1 MFFKACFFIF
11 IKLNGEGASPLPI
24 PHPLEKFL
32 FKKENDNVCELKGGR
47 RVNGIASELPMQ
59 RIGDLYCVFLTT
71 EMNER
76 GYKIKGP
83 H

>member
-1 MFFKACFFIF
+1 MGRGLAPFPYPTPF
-11 IKLNGEGASPLPI
+11 
-24 PHPLEKFL
+24 KFL
-32 FKKENDNVCELKGGR
+32 FKKENDNVCELKNGR
-47 RVNGIASELPMQ
+47 TVNGIASELPRQ
-59 RIGDLYCVFLTT
+59 RIGDLYCFLTM

>member
-1 MFFKACFFIF
+1 M
-11 IKLNGEGASPLPI
+11 
-24 PHPLEKFL
+24 
-32 FKKENDNVCELKGGR
+32 
-47 RVNGIASELPMQ
+47 
-59 RIGDLYCVFLTT
+59 GDLYYVFLTM

>member
-1 MFFKACFFIF
+1 M
-11 IKLNGEGASPLPI
+11 KLNGEGASPLHI

-32 FKKENDNVCELKGGR
+32 FKKGNDNLCELKG
-47 RVNGIASELPMQ
+47 ASSK
-59 RIGDLYCVFLTT
+59 RNCIGTSNAKNGDLCYVFLTM